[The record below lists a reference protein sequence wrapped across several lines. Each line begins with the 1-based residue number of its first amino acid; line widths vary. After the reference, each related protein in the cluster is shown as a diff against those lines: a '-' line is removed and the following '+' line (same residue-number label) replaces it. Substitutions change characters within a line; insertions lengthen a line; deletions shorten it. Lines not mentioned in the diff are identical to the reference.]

1 MSTTEQLQTQAV
13 MIIESDIPPN
23 MSIADYRRRRAAE
36 RRAASPSLIDRARA
50 AIALRADDRDV
61 RPSLP

>member
-1 MSTTEQLQTQAV
+1 MSTTERVQTQAV
-13 MIIESDIPPN
+13 MIVECDIPPD
-23 MSIADYRRRRAAE
+23 MTIAEYRRRRVAE